1 MLSVD
6 LDSPE
11 PLYEQIVRGV
21 RDAIARGA
29 VRVGD
34 RLPSVRQLADDL
46 AVNLNTVARAYRALE
61 SSGLVRVRHGQ
72 GVVVVAS
79 VETPAGPGAAA
90 DATAALERSVRKAL
104 ADARLAGIPPG
115 AVRRTVMRSLEQ
127 HERTEERR

>member
-1 MLSVD
+1 MLTVD

-21 RDAIARGA
+21 RDAIARGL

-46 AVNLNTVARAYRALE
+46 AVNLNTVARAYRTLE
-61 SSGLVRVRHGQ
+61 STGLVRIRHGQ
-72 GVVVVAS
+72 GVVVVAT
-79 VETPAGPGAAA
+79 VETPAGPDARA
-90 DATAALERSVRKAL
+90 DASAALERGVRKAL
-104 ADARLAGIPPG
+104 ADARLAGMGAG
-115 AVRRTVMRSLEQ
+115 AVRRMVMRTLEE